1 MPIIDGGYPVTKDI
15 IPVFESVNVG
25 STVRIDR
32 ILDCVCDQIIFNGV
46 FGYIGEK
53 VEGKTHV
60 YKFIPGFKSGEKL
73 VVVDQPA
80 WTPNTN
86 LISNQRRD
94 KFLIPAGK
102 TFRVRILSVGDEFA
116 MSKEGFKDGEGS
128 FLSVGKYVYVDDQNG
143 YPLHVAN
150 DVESIPEGNA
160 YGVVTRQRMVGAA
173 LITDENQFLD
183 DNLGYGRS
191 RVMYDIRMTR
201 C

>member
-1 MPIIDGGYPVTKDI
+1 MAIIERGYPVTKDI

-25 STVRIDR
+25 STVRSDR

-46 FGYIGEK
+46 FGYVEET
-53 VEGKTHV
+53 VEGKNHV
-60 YKFIPGFKSGEKL
+60 YKFIPGFKAGEKH

-80 WTPNTN
+80 WTPNTS

-94 KFLIPAGK
+94 KFFIPAGK
-102 TFRVRILSVGDEFA
+102 TFRVRFVAVGDEFGL
-116 MSKEGFKDGEGS
+116 SKEGFKDGEVAS
-128 FLSVGKYVYVDDQNG
+128 LAVGKYVYADESNG
-143 YPLHVAN
+143 YPMHVIDSVDSA
-150 DVESIPEGNA
+150 PEGA
-160 YGVVTRQRMVGAA
+160 VCGVVMRQRMIGAA

-191 RVMYDIRMTR
+191 RVMYDVRIVK